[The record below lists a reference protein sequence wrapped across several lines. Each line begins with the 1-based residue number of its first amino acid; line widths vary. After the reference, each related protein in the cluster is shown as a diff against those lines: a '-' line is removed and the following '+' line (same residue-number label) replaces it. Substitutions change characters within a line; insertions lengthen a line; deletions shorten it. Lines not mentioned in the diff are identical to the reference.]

1 MLIFLEKYIRY
12 WFVIAEKGGLN
23 MDMQHIKNELIKV
36 ITEVENVDFIDF
48 VYKFVMRLKRN
59 WGV

>member
-1 MLIFLEKYIRY
+1 MLVFLEKYIRY
-12 WFVIAEKGGLN
+12 QFVIEEKGGLN

-36 ITEVENVDFIDF
+36 ITEVEDVDFIDF
-48 VYKFVMRLKRN
+48 VYRFVMRLKRN